1 MGNEDIIYYL
11 AIDIGASSGR
21 HILGWVE
28 DGQIKIEEIYRFK
41 NTIIQKHGQLCWD
54 IDSLFNSIKIGLKR
68 CKDIK
73 KIPKTIGIDTW
84 AVDFV
89 LLDRNDNIIGQTVSY
104 RDDRTEGMDLKVYEK
119 ISPFDL
125 YKRTGIQKQKFN
137 SIYQLMSIKEANSSY
152 LEEAVDF
159 MMIPDYFNF
168 LLTDVK
174 KTEYTN
180 ASTTQLVSP
189 ITKKWDYQL
198 IKLLGFKQ
206 DIFKEIS
213 MPGTIVGELSL
224 EIQNELGFSSYVML
238 PATHDTASAV
248 LSIPSND
255 DDFIYLSSGTWSLMG
270 IETMKA
276 DCSLDSMLKNFTN
289 EGGYNYRF
297 RYLKNIMGLWMI
309 QSIRREYDDGL
320 SFEEIAKMAEMES
333 ISSIVDCNNEVFL
346 APKSMIKEVQ
356 KNCKDTGQEVPTSI
370 GQLASVVYNSLANCY
385 ADTVSEIEELTGVKY
400 SKIYIVGGGSKA
412 EYLNKLT
419 SKYTG
424 KKIYSGPT
432 EATAIGNLL
441 VQMIKSKEFN
451 SLSEARESVR
461 KSFDIKQVY

>member
-1 MGNEDIIYYL
+1 MKNEDVAYYL

-21 HILGWVE
+21 HILGWLD
-28 DGQIKIEEIYRFK
+28 DGNINIEEIYRFE
-41 NTIIQKHGQLCWD
+41 NNMIQKNGQLCWD
-54 IDSLFNSIKIGLKR
+54 IDRLFNSIIAGLKK
-68 CKDIK
+68 CKDLR
-73 KIPKTIGIDTW
+73 KIPMSIGIDTW

-89 LLDRNDNIIGQTVSY
+89 LLDKYDDIIGDTVSY
-104 RDDRTEGMDLKVYEK
+104 RDSRTKNMDVKVGEL
-119 ISPFDL
+119 ISRFEL

-137 SIYQLMSIKEANSSY
+137 SIYQLMSIKETNPSY
-152 LEEAVDF
+152 LEEAIDF

-168 LLTDVK
+168 LLTGIK
-174 KTEYTN
+174 KNEYTN
-180 ASTTQLVSP
+180 VSTTQLISP

-198 IKLLGFKQ
+198 IELLGFNEY
-206 DIFKEIS
+206 IFKEIS
-213 MPGTIVGELSL
+213 MPSTIVGELSL
-224 EIQNELGFSSYVML
+224 GIQKELGFNSCVIL

-248 LSIPSND
+248 LSIPSTD

-270 IETMKA
+270 IETMNP

-309 QSIRREYDDGL
+309 QSIRREYDTNL
-320 SFEEIAKMAEMES
+320 SFEEIVEMAEVEI
-333 ISSIVDCNNEVFL
+333 ISSIVDCNNEAYM
-346 APKSMIKEVQ
+346 APKSMIKEIQ
-356 KNCKDTGQEVPTSI
+356 KECRNTGQEVPISI

-385 ADTVSEIEELTGVKY
+385 AETVSEIEKLMGKKY
-400 SKIYIVGGGSKA
+400 SKIYIVGGGSKV

-419 SKYTG
+419 SKYTE
-424 KKIYSGPT
+424 KKVFSGPV

-451 SLSEARESVR
+451 NISDARELVR
-461 KSFDIKQVY
+461 KSFDIKQVL